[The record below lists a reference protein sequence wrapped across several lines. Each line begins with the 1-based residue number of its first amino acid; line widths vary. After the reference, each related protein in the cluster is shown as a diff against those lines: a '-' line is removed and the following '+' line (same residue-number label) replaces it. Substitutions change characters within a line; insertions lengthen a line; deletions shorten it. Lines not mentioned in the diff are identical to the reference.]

1 MIVKLILLFQHLNKC
16 IENIH
21 TDFRV
26 TCPTQKDFKGKIG
39 FIKEMVFPSVVYMVA
54 KRLLDENYN
63 FPTYMVLP
71 VIITIKISSK
81 VIGALAALFF
91 TNHSVEL

>member
-1 MIVKLILLFQHLNKC
+1 
-16 IENIH
+16 
-21 TDFRV
+21 
-26 TCPTQKDFKGKIG
+26 
-39 FIKEMVFPSVVYMVA
+39 MVFPSVVYMVA

-91 TNHSVEL
+91 H

>member
-26 TCPTQKDFKGKIG
+26 TCPTQKHFKGKIG

-71 VIITIKISSK
+71 VIITITISSK
-81 VIGALAALFF
+81 VIGALDALFF
-91 TNHSVEL
+91 H